1 MQSEGMNAIDV
12 TFRTEI
18 SIENKSTE
26 QLTAEVNVRYRQ
38 AEQLAGMSAMM
49 LADAGRRLIEIKAR
63 IPHGQFETWCADN
76 LEFSKSKAEKM
87 MKLAERVADEN
98 SLFSKTE
105 TFTDIGI
112 SRVWALLAAP
122 EEVAAE
128 VIETN
133 DVESM
138 TVRELKAEL
147 ARVKEEKEAA
157 ERKAEMIDHN
167 NDDIRKELASMQR
180 KLSETV
186 SEKEFAEMQAAAQAQ
201 KEDLTK
207 ELSEAKAEAADI
219 QAKLDKAKEDL
230 KKAKQ
235 KLKDSEAAKDEEVRK
250 GIEEAKADIEKKAK
264 EEGAADAAAAL
275 AKNAEDIEILEAQIE
290 QLEAD
295 KAKLSNTSLR
305 EFKFYV
311 DQLQDIYFNICD
323 IITEENQRDETTGA
337 KMQAA
342 LQKIVEGWRKG
353 SESE

>member
-1 MQSEGMNAIDV
+1 MQGEGMNAIDV

-26 QLTAEVNVRYRQ
+26 QLTAEVN
-38 AEQLAGMSAMM
+38 
-49 LADAGRRLIEIKAR
+49 
-63 IPHGQFETWCADN
+63 GQFETWCADN

-230 KKAKQ
+230 KKQKAKQ
-235 KLKDSEAAKDEEVRK
+235 KDLEAARDEEVK
-250 GIEEAKADIEKKAK
+250 KAIEGKTAEIEEQ
-264 EEGAADAAAAL
+264 AAARARESSQEL
-275 AKNAEDIEILEAQIE
+275 LDRTQRQVGDLQEYIAKLEAE
-290 QLEAD
+290 
-295 KAKLSNTSLR
+295 KAKLSNTSLM
-305 EFKFYV
+305 EFKVYV
-311 DQLQDIYFNICD
+311 DQLQDIYFKICD
-323 IITEENQRDETTGA
+323 IITEENQRDEATGA
-337 KMQAA
+337 KMQTA
-342 LQKIVEGWRKG
+342 LQKIVEGWRP
-353 SESE
+353 

>member
-1 MQSEGMNAIDV
+1 MNAIDV
-12 TFRTEI
+12 AFQTEI

-230 KKAKQ
+230 KKQKAKQ
-235 KLKDSEAAKDEEVRK
+235 KDLEAARDEEVK
-250 GIEEAKADIEKKAK
+250 KAIEGKTAEIEEQAAARARESSQELLDRTQRQVGDLQEYIEK
-264 EEGAADAAAAL
+264 
-275 AKNAEDIEILEAQIE
+275 LEAE
-290 QLEAD
+290 
-295 KAKLSNTSLR
+295 KAKLSNTSLM
-305 EFKFYV
+305 EFKVYV
-311 DQLQDIYFNICD
+311 DQLQDIYFKICD
-323 IITEENQRDETTGA
+323 IITEENQRDEATGA
-337 KMQAA
+337 KMQTA
-342 LQKIVEGWRKG
+342 LQKIVEGWRP
-353 SESE
+353 

>member
-1 MQSEGMNAIDV
+1 MQGEGMNAIDV

-128 VIETN
+128 VVENN
-133 DVESM
+133 DVSEM
-138 TVRELKAEL
+138 TVRELKEKIRKL
-147 ARVKEEKEAA
+147 KEEKIAA
-157 ERKAEMIDHN
+157 EARADAADLALNSADAQDLADAQNALEHMKEELE
-167 NDDIRKELASMQR
+167 RKEENRLA
-180 KLSETV
+180 
-186 SEKEFAEMQAAAQAQ
+186 AI
-201 KEDLTK
+201 
-207 ELSEAKAEAADI
+207 EAKDNIAE
-219 QAKLDKAKEDL
+219 QL
-230 KKAKQ
+230 KKAKE
-235 KLKDSEAAKDEEVRK
+235 KLKAAKAAKDEEVAK
-250 GIEEAKADIEKKAK
+250 AIEAGRADIEKKAK
-264 EEGAADAAAAL
+264 EDAL
-275 AKNAEDIEILEAQIE
+275 ADVATTLGQNSEDINRLEAE
-290 QLEAD
+290 VERLEAET
-295 KAKLSNTSLR
+295 AKLSNTTLM
-305 EFKFYV
+305 EFKVYV
-311 DQLQDIYFNICD
+311 DQLQDIYFKINDLIS
-323 IITEENQRDETTGA
+323 EENLRDEESGA

-342 LQKIVEGWRKG
+342 LQKIVKGWRP
-353 SESE
+353 